1 MHATVPSAQ
10 APATDLS
17 PEDAEL
23 VRSLGGF
30 SKFILHAGGREFY
43 AAVGELELSISQLR
57 MLQLLTRELDEAS
70 LKTLAD
76 AIGLS
81 LPAVSRSIDAL
92 VQRGLVTRT
101 ENTDDRRQKTVRA
114 TAEARAL
121 VDRLLEQRLAGISDL
136 VLTLT
141 TQERRR
147 LANALAPIVARAD
160 IAALC
165 IPRKDS
171 RSA

>member
-1 MHATVPSAQ
+1 MHATVSSEQ
-10 APATDLS
+10 GLS
-17 PEDAEL
+17 EEDAEL
-23 VRSLGGF
+23 VRDLGGF

-57 MLQLLTRELDEAS
+57 TLQLLTRELDEAS
-70 LKTLAD
+70 LGTVAD

-101 ENTDDRRQKTVRA
+101 ENTDDRRLKTVRA
-114 TAEARAL
+114 TAEAHAL
-121 VDRLLEQRLAGISDL
+121 VDRLLEQRLAGITGL
-136 VLTLT
+136 VRTLSPA
-141 TQERRR
+141 ERRR
-147 LANALAPIVARAD
+147 LAAALAPIVARAD

-171 RSA
+171 SGA